1 MTKRTTKCARRIIQ
15 AICLSGVL
23 IGVNIG
29 LSEAAEPQAGAWS
42 GGAAIGFLGNTPDGT
57 AFATNLHAD
66 YFLSRQLSVGP
77 LAQFAVTG
85 DLFQIGVSGQMKYWL
100 DVPEIDK
107 RVKVNLQGGLGF
119 LHADLHT
126 SDTSWLIPI
135 GVGLDFALNRK
146 ISLISTFLLN
156 FTDVDTGRGT
166 GATVMPGLTFG
177 VRF

>member
-1 MTKRTTKCARRIIQ
+1 MRQTTNGVRSVVQ
-15 AICLSGVL
+15 AICMSAFL
-23 IGVNIG
+23 IGTNIG
-29 LSEAAEPQAGAWS
+29 VSEAAEPQAGAWS

-66 YFLSRQLSVGP
+66 YFLNRQLSVGP

-85 DLFQIGVSGQMKYWL
+85 DLFQIGLSGQVKYWL
-100 DVPEIDK
+100 DLPGIDK
-107 RVKVNLQGGLGF
+107 RLKVNLQGGLGF
-119 LHADLHT
+119 LHADLHS

-135 GVGLDFALNRK
+135 GVGLDFALNQK
-146 ISLISTFLLN
+146 ISLTSTFLLN